1 MRVKHWAGY
10 GCVNARKLEDYG
22 YHVDV
27 LVTGNHERGL
37 EPRYF
42 TNYDWERWLGKRFH
56 IGEFKRVETR
66 CIWNGDT
73 EAMQVRFIREA

>member
-1 MRVKHWAGY
+1 MKVKHWAGY
-10 GCVNARKLEDYG
+10 GSVEARCLRRSPRE
-22 YHVDV
+22 VV
-27 LVTGNHERGL
+27 IELCGNHERGL
-37 EPRYF
+37 DPMYF
-42 TNYDWERWLGKRFH
+42 TTYDWYRWLGKRFH